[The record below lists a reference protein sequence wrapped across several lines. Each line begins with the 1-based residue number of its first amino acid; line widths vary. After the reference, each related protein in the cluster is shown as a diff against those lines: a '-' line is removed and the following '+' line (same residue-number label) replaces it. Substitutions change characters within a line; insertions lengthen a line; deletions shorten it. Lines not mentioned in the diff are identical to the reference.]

1 MENLF
6 NWNQVTVF
14 LESAGKSRDIS
25 LWHRESLQ
33 SAVYNSY
40 FVIYCI
46 FMFKFI
52 GLLMIFCFR
61 YFSVFSFCLDFYL
74 SLVLLSVLSEV
85 LLMSVWVFLECRLIH
100 PSEPP
105 LSIFFS
111 FPISCFTLIVVFCFG
126 SSMIVFTCDAHSLHI
141 SLWLHLCIFVPPTK
155 SELMGKK
162 DTSWEEKGLD
172 WLV

>member
-52 GLLMIFCFR
+52 GLLMIFSFR

-111 FPISCFTLIVVFCFG
+111 YFLFYFDCCLLLLALVRPW
-126 SSMIVFTCDAHSLHI
+126 SSSPVMHI
-141 SLWLHLCIFVPPTK
+141 HCTFLFLFDSIFVSLSLPLNL
-155 SELMGKK
+155 S
-162 DTSWEEKGLD
+162 
-172 WLV
+172 

>member
-85 LLMSVWVFLECRLIH
+85 LLMSVWVFLECCLIH
-100 PSEPP
+100 PSKPP

-111 FPISCFTLIVVFCFG
+111 YFLFYFDSCLLLLALVRPW
-126 SSMIVFTCDAHSLHI
+126 SSSPVMHI
-141 SLWLHLCIFVPPTK
+141 HCTFLFDSIFVSLSLPLNL
-155 SELMGKK
+155 S
-162 DTSWEEKGLD
+162 
-172 WLV
+172 